1 MSRRF
6 FFLLLAASVMVPCAV
21 SAQSGAGTST
31 HQHDH
36 HNHSAMGTTEVKRSE
51 AIYKIPTV
59 ALQRQDGKKASFPG
73 EIDDG
78 RAVILQFMY
87 TSCTTVCPITTQ
99 MFSEVKEQ
107 LGKEKLKFHMVSISI
122 DPEFDN
128 LKRLDAFSK
137 KMGAGEQWQFYTGTL
152 EGTVA
157 LQKAFD
163 VYRGDKMN
171 HVPVTFLRA
180 APGKPWV
187 RLDGL
192 RGPEDIVKEYR
203 ALSGKA

>member
-6 FFLLLAASVMVPCAV
+6 FFLLLAASVMMPCAV
-21 SAQSGAGTST
+21 SAQSGAGTSM
-31 HQHDH
+31 HHHD
-36 HNHSAMGTTEVKRSE
+36 HSAMGTTEVKRSE
-51 AIYKIPTV
+51 VIYKIPTV
-59 ALQRQDGKKASFPG
+59 VLQRQDGKKASFPG
-73 EIDDG
+73 ELDDG

-128 LKRLDAFSK
+128 TKRLDAFSK
-137 KMGAGEQWQFYTGTL
+137 KMSAGEQWQFYTGTL
-152 EGTVA
+152 EATVA

-171 HVPVTFLRA
+171 HVPVTFLRV